1 MILVRLVRND
11 LHPVSL
17 FLCSPA
23 RFLGGMGVSTRTV
36 WSVAR
41 GFGDERWRNAASE
54 NRSSPST
61 EKQADVDKVMSL
73 LMLLGLGK
81 RFDY

>member
-11 LHPVSL
+11 LHPVPL
-17 FLCSPA
+17 FPCSPA
-23 RFLGGMGVSTRTV
+23 RFLGGMGVSIRTV

-61 EKQADVDKVMSL
+61 EMQADVDKVMSL

-81 RFDY
+81 RFAY

>member
-1 MILVRLVRND
+1 VILVRLVRND

-17 FLCSPA
+17 FRCAPD
-23 RFLGGMGVSTRTV
+23 RFLGGMGVSIRTV

-61 EKQADVDKVMSL
+61 EMQADVDKVVSFL
-73 LMLLGLGK
+73 IFLGVRK
-81 RFDY
+81 RLAD